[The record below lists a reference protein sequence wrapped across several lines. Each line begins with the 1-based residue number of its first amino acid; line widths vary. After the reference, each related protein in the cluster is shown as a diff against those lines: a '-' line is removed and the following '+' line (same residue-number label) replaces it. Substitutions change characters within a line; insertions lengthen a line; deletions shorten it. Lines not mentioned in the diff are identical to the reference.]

1 MKAILKPL
9 VLMLTM
15 VILSQCKKE
24 IEPNVVTI
32 PDNNFLNALI
42 ELGVDTNG
50 DGIISPAEAEVIT
63 FLDVSEDSISNM
75 TGIEAFV
82 YLDTLICSFNM
93 LNSLDLSS
101 NPALRFIDCNNNGLT
116 SLDVSNCTALEHLA
130 CESTFGGKRNSLT
143 SLNVSNNIALE
154 YLSCGH
160 NQLTSLNV
168 ANNTALNDL
177 HCSGNQLTS
186 LDVTNNNLL
195 SRFDCSRNQ
204 LTELDV
210 SNNTTLKSF
219 YCYHNQL
226 TSLDVSNNIAL
237 TILWCS
243 GIQLSTLDLSN
254 NTALGT
260 DVIFCCTPLD
270 ISDIPSLY
278 QVCVWEMPF
287 PPAGVSV
294 DTTDSPNVYF
304 TTDCSK

>member
-1 MKAILKPL
+1 M
-9 VLMLTM
+9 VL
-15 VILSQCKKE
+15 LSQCKKE

-32 PDNNFLNALI
+32 PDDNFLNALI

-63 FLDVSEDSISNM
+63 FLDVRGYSISDM

-82 YLDTLICSFNM
+82 YLDTLYCA
-93 LNSLDLSS
+93 S
-101 NPALRFIDCNNNGLT
+101 NQLT
-116 SLDVSNCTALEHLA
+116 TLDVSNNTALTELH
-130 CESTFGGKRNSLT
+130 CWG
-143 SLNVSNNIALE
+143 
-154 YLSCGH
+154 

-168 ANNTALNDL
+168 STNTALKYL
-177 HCSGNQLTS
+177 YCSENQLT
-186 LDVTNNNLL
+186 N
-195 SRFDCSRNQ
+195 
-204 LTELDV
+204 LDV
-210 SNNTTLKSF
+210 SNNTALDRL
-219 YCYHNQL
+219 YCRSNQLTNLDVSNNILLLDLRCEGNQL

-294 DTTDSPNVYF
+294 DTTNSPNVYF
-304 TTDCSK
+304 TMDCSK